1 KARRHPKR
9 LRRIVSAR
17 FQVLFHSP
25 PGVLFTF
32 PSRYLSAIGQE
43 VVFRLTRWSWQ
54 IHTGFHGP
62 GATREQR
69 RAMQKFSLRGSH
81 PLRRRTHHDFDYHY
95 TSTPMSRQTHQTRP
109 TTPNLQPLPGITQT
123 RFSLL
128 RFRSPLLTESLLF
141 SLPAGTEMFHFPAFP
156 PRHLYI
162 QQRVPRHDSWW
173 VSPFGHPRITVR
185 LSTPRG
191 LTQTPTSFVGSSCQG
206 IHRAPFKTYG
216 NTKTLC
222 AIKIAYKM
230 LASTMQ
236 FSKNNPTPP
245 PPTQQSVME
254 GRTSHTPHTPDP
266 PRRAVRTVEPRAASQ
281 PNSVS
286 PPQTT
291 QPLSFHTPKE
301 GRTRKDCAAKC
312 PFIDVPRSEEHT
324 SELQSRLDLV
334 CRLL

>member
-1 KARRHPKR
+1 M
-9 LRRIVSAR
+9 
-17 FQVLFHSP
+17 
-25 PGVLFTF
+25 LFTF

-69 RAMQKFSLRGSH
+69 RAMQKFRLRGSH

-156 PRHLYI
+156 PRHVYI

-222 AIKIAYKM
+222 AINCLQDARVHYAVLKK
-230 LASTMQ
+230 Q
-236 FSKNNPTPP
+236 
-245 PPTQQSVME
+245 
-254 GRTSHTPHTPDP
+254 PHTNHH
-266 PRRAVRTVEPRAASQ
+266 TTNAAQ
-281 PNSVS
+281 
-286 PPQTT
+286 
-291 QPLSFHTPKE
+291 
-301 GRTRKDCAAKC
+301 
-312 PFIDVPRSEEHT
+312 
-324 SELQSRLDLV
+324 
-334 CRLL
+334 